1 MGSFFRDAGSF
12 AASEAGDVVRVF
24 VVGPIQTNC
33 YAYLSA
39 GEALVVDP
47 GAAGARVAEALAG
60 EKVVGVAATHGHGDH
75 RDLHSFPT
83 RRSSDLAPHG
93 YTRCF
98 IWLAPSPGMM
108 RRAS

>member
-60 EKVVGVAATHGHGDH
+60 EKVVGVAATHGHALL
-75 RDLHSFPT
+75 RVYACQW
-83 RRSSDLAPHG
+83 RRC
-93 YTRCF
+93 Y
-98 IWLAPSPGMM
+98 
-108 RRAS
+108 